1 MVRRSLVVVVVNPFS
16 TKLPSDTALK
26 TSDHTVESRSSDL
39 LLTPTY
45 VPTSYTINFVV
56 AYH

>member
-1 MVRRSLVVVVVNPFS
+1 MVRRSLVVVVVVNLFS

-39 LLTPTY
+39 LLTPTAFESH
-45 VPTSYTINFVV
+45 PEFR
-56 AYH
+56 